1 MGLHCKTLRKLI
13 FSGIVIKSKENILY
27 YGYINNIRMLLFIE
41 HLPCNWHRIRYFL
54 CNLLASAQAFQGIVS
69 LAGQAKT
76 LLSWRSI
83 PGVCSWPISRSTPV
97 KSDPSVALLH
107 VFVFISLFVLGEKR
121 RLFHFVWFY
130 FNCLFLSSQ
139 EWQLLSTFNFFL
151 FVYWSPLCP
160 QPDLPALEVRKTSKV
175 ATVPKISSAEPWNYR
190 WPPQKWLL
198 CQIKSYSEK

>member
-54 CNLLASAQAFQGIVS
+54 CYLLASAQAFQGIVS

-107 VFVFISLFVLGEKR
+107 VFVFISLFVWGEKR

-130 FNCLFLSSQ
+130 FNYIFYHHKSDSYYLLLTFFCLFTDPLYVLNQTSQ
-139 EWQLLSTFNFFL
+139 HW
-151 FVYWSPLCP
+151 
-160 QPDLPALEVRKTSKV
+160 K
-175 ATVPKISSAEPWNYR
+175 
-190 WPPQKWLL
+190 
-198 CQIKSYSEK
+198 